1 MAKAGMLRKVL
12 ILVLVGLATISSS
25 SSSIGSDIDPKYYE
39 VFNNALKKNVNVL
52 CYDCKFSNKGI
63 EINKKIDLL
72 NE

>member
-1 MAKAGMLRKVL
+1 MEKCK
-12 ILVLVGLATISSS
+12 SF
-25 SSSIGSDIDPKYYE
+25 SIASDIDPKYYA

-52 CYDCKFSNKGI
+52 CYDCKFSNKGL